1 MATRMKRAG
10 LVAGVSAACAAGG
23 ILALGPSAS
32 AAPAARTAIVVL
44 DCSWQT
50 ATGGT
55 PYGSAFKPSPEL
67 VMSVGESAARIGTKA
82 DLTAKAK
89 TGPLLTIPA
98 GSRAHDLAYTGAS
111 LTADVEGGE
120 GANASVTL
128 ATSGDGGTVGADGNV
143 TVGTLAGRFDLPKA
157 GSYTAALKSVKLT
170 FLDKGD
176 GDKALTLECT
186 ATGAAGRWP
195 GVTAS
200 SGESP
205 SNGGTLTQGVN
216 AGMSGTPTTSQ
227 PPTGTPT
234 TATSTATPTA
244 TRTTAAPTTAA
255 PTTTSPGS
263 TGGLAPTGSGGSK
276 VLAFALVAAS
286 LVLGS
291 VAVLLAL
298 SNRRRSRPL
307 T

>member
-23 ILALGPSAS
+23 ILALGPPAS
-32 AAPAARTAIVVL
+32 AAPAARTATVVL

-55 PYGSAFKPSPEL
+55 PYGPAFKPSPEL

-82 DLTAKAK
+82 DLTAKGK
-89 TGPLLTIPA
+89 DGPLLTVPA
-98 GSRAHDLAYTGAS
+98 GSQAHNLAYTGAS

-128 ATSGDGGTVGADGNV
+128 ASSGDGSTVGADGKV
-143 TVGTLAGRFDLPKA
+143 TVGTLAGQFDLPKA
-157 GSYTAALKSVKLT
+157 GSYAAVLKSLKLS
-170 FLDKGD
+170 FVDKGD
-176 GDKALTLECT
+176 GDKALTLECAAVST
-186 ATGAAGRWP
+186 AGRWP
-195 GVTAS
+195 AVTAS

-216 AGMSGTPTTSQ
+216 VDFGGTPTTSK

-234 TATSTATPTA
+234 TGSPTGTP
-244 TRTTAAPTTAA
+244 TTAAPTTAA

-291 VAVLLAL
+291 IAVLLAL

>member
-1 MATRMKRAG
+1 MKRAG

-44 DCSWQT
+44 DCTWQT
-50 ATGGT
+50 ASGGT

-82 DLTAKAK
+82 DLTGKAKA
-89 TGPLLTIPA
+89 GPLLTIPA
-98 GSRAHDLAYTGAS
+98 GARVHNLSYTGAS

-128 ATSGDGGTVGADGNV
+128 ATSGDSGTVGADGNV
-143 TVGTLAGRFDLPKA
+143 TVGTLAGQFDLPKA
-157 GSYTAALKSVKLT
+157 GSYTAVLKSLKLT

-176 GDKALTLECT
+176 GDKALTLECAASST
-186 ATGAAGRWP
+186 AGRWP

-216 AGMSGTPTTSQ
+216 VGISGTPTTTTS
-227 PPTGTPT
+227 PTGTPT
-234 TATSTATPTA
+234 TTAPTSATPTA
-244 TRTTAAPTTAA
+244 TGTTAAPTTAA

-263 TGGLAPTGSGGSK
+263 SGGLAPTGSGGSK